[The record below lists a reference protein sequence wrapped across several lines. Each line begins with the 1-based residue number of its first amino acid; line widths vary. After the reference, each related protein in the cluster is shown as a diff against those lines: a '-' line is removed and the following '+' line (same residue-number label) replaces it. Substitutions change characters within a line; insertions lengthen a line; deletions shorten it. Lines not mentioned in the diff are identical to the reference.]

1 MTDQR
6 IQDPL
11 AALVVPIADTIN
23 QHRQSPPYQRNLLY
37 ASWGAGLLAWCAYT
51 GLTFGPELKQIEF
64 PPSVLAGWAVCAGL
78 GLLLLITGLRNTR
91 GPRDVVAAVWW
102 AAIIAGCSWLLGND
116 AYPDWGS
123 LSDFLLK
130 GCYLGMLASSAA
142 RFWINVRGMGMR
154 RKPPRAHKAPRGKAG
169 DATEAEAREAMR
181 GKGGD
186 RLPLDDKEF

>member
-1 MTDQR
+1 LWFYKFL
-6 IQDPL
+6 IL
-11 AALVVPIADTIN
+11 K
-23 QHRQSPPYQRNLLY
+23 RQILRRTHVFYY
-37 ASWGAGLLAWCAYT
+37 ASWGAGLLAWCAYVAVMAGVT
-51 GLTFGPELKQIEF
+51 SSPLADTLELPHPI
-64 PPSVLAGWAVCAGL
+64 LIGWAVCAGF

-91 GPRDVVAAVWW
+91 GPRDVMAAVWW
-102 AAIIAGCSWLLGND
+102 AAVMAGCGWLLGND

-142 RFWINVRGMGMR
+142 RFWINVRGMGMK
-154 RKPPRAHKAPRGKAG
+154 RKPPQAHKAPRGKAG
-169 DATEAEAREAMR
+169 DATEAQAREAMR